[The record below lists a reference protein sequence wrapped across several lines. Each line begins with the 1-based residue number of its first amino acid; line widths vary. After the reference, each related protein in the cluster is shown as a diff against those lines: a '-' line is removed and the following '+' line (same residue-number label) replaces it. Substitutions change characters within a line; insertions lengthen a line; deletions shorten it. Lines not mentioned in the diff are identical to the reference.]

1 MVSPRRSGTRPGRF
15 VLRALPVIV
24 TAVVA
29 VGVAVTPA
37 GADPAPPP
45 QNAADAQ
52 AQLQQAQHDAEAIT
66 EQWHAA
72 QDDLT
77 AKKAQAET
85 LAAAVGPA
93 KAAAD
98 QARADEEQF
107 RQQTDMVALSTFE
120 SGRLDQFSALLASA
134 SPQDYID
141 QMSALETL
149 SAEQKQALDELLA
162 KVQATQK
169 AQADADAATTAA
181 QQAADAAQQAADEI
195 GARKKDAET
204 HVAEVEKLL
213 AQLSP
218 RQRDEINGPTISA
231 PVLPILGTG
240 VGVRALKAAAT
251 QLGKPYQWGATG
263 PNSYDCSGL
272 TSWAFRQA
280 GITLPR
286 SSSQQATVGQP
297 VSWDQ
302 LQPGDLVFYYHPVSH
317 VGIYA
322 GDGKFINAPQTG
334 DVVRYQTVSKSAFS
348 GARRL

>member
-1 MVSPRRSGTRPGRF
+1 
-15 VLRALPVIV
+15 
-24 TAVVA
+24 
-29 VGVAVTPA
+29 
-37 GADPAPPP
+37 
-45 QNAADAQ
+45 
-52 AQLQQAQHDAEAIT
+52 
-66 EQWHAA
+66 
-72 QDDLT
+72 
-77 AKKAQAET
+77 
-85 LAAAVGPA
+85 
-93 KAAAD
+93 
-98 QARADEEQF
+98 
-107 RQQTDMVALSTFE
+107 
-120 SGRLDQFSALLASA
+120 
-134 SPQDYID
+134 
-141 QMSALETL
+141 MSALETL